1 MRLNLSAAER
11 NLLLEEQIETDS
23 KKEYSVDEALDLLQA
38 VYDVE
43 AMYSDLPEED
53 QRTEKAKA
61 FAHLADKLSAM
72 IPES

>member
-11 NLLLEEQIETDS
+11 DLLLEEQIETDS
-23 KKEYSVDEALDLLQA
+23 EKEYSVDEALDLLQA

-53 QRTEKAKA
+53 QRAEKAKA

>member
-11 NLLLEEQIETDS
+11 DLLLEEQIETDS
-23 KKEYSVDEALDLLQA
+23 EKEYSVDEALDLLQA

>member
-23 KKEYSVDEALDLLQA
+23 EKEYSVDEALDLLQA